1 MTVKRLQSKAKE
13 MKIPNISKMKKT
25 ALVWAIQAAEG
36 NDPCF
41 SKIPECVVMECCFRS
56 DCIPK

>member
-25 ALVWAIQAAEG
+25 ALVWAI
-36 NDPCF
+36 
-41 SKIPECVVMECCFRS
+41 IPECVVMECCFRS